1 MATPKKIIMKDL
13 ELADKEIARLMR
25 ENKELEKE
33 NKELKKKLEH
43 YENTKAIQKAN
54 ANSIIYW
61 TYTIS
66 KI

>member
-25 ENKELEKE
+25 ENKGLEKE

-43 YENTKAIQKAN
+43 YENTEAIQKAN